1 MKKIVAIGFLVL
13 LLYNMLGLTTAVL
26 LFDNQYKSSVS
37 SNNEGEYQLLKVYV
51 PSLPYTDSWENES
64 EIEGLT
70 QRNGQFYNTTHVL
83 HTNDTLY
90 VTLKSNQ
97 PARDR
102 FFELANQ
109 MQSIADPANQV
120 PDSSQGKTLKLLDN
134 LIKNYI
140 QNTYHFSIYY
150 QAFFAGDQVA
160 MYPSMEI
167 KHTSFLLKLQTPP
180 PEHC

>member
-1 MKKIVAIGFLVL
+1 MKKIVAIGLLVL

-37 SNNEGEYQLLKVYV
+37 SNSEGDYQLLKVYV
-51 PSLPYTDSWENES
+51 PSLPYTSSWENED
-64 EIEGLT
+64 EIQGLT
-70 QRNGQFYNTTHVL
+70 KSDGKFYNTTHVL
-83 HTNDTLY
+83 HANDTLY

-109 MQSIADPANQV
+109 MQSMADPGNQADGS
-120 PDSSQGKTLKLLDN
+120 PGKALKLLDN
-134 LIKNYI
+134 LIKTYV
-140 QNTYHFSIYY
+140 QNIYHFSIPP
-150 QAFFAGDQVA
+150 QKFCLGDEMVI
-160 MYPSMEI
+160 YPSKEV
-167 KHTSFLLKLQTPP
+167 KHTRFLLKLPTPP

>member
-1 MKKIVAIGFLVL
+1 MKKIVAIGLLVL

-26 LFDNQYKSSVS
+26 LFDDQYKSSVS
-37 SNNEGEYQLLKVYV
+37 SNNEEDYQLLKVYV
-51 PSLPYTDSWENES
+51 PSLPYTDSWENEN

-70 QRNGQFYNTTHVL
+70 KSNGQFYNTTHVL
-83 HTNDTLY
+83 HINDTLY

-109 MQSIADPANQV
+109 MQSIADPANQTA
-120 PDSSQGKTLKLLDN
+120 DSSQGKTLKLLDN
-134 LIKNYI
+134 LMKNYI
-140 QNTYHFSIYY
+140 QNTYHFSIQH
-150 QAFFAGDQVA
+150 QAFFASDA
-160 MYPSMEI
+160 IAIYPSAEV
-167 KHTSFLLKLQTPP
+167 KFTRFLLKLQTPP

>member
-1 MKKIVAIGFLVL
+1 
-13 LLYNMLGLTTAVL
+13 MLGLTTAVL
-26 LFDNQYKSSVS
+26 LFDNQYKSAVS
-37 SNNEGEYQLLKVYV
+37 SNSEDDYQLLKVYV
-51 PSLPYTDSWENES
+51 PSLPYTASWENEV

-70 QRNGQFYNTTHVL
+70 KSNGSFYNTTHVL

-109 MQSIADPANQV
+109 MQSMTDPGNQTA
-120 PDSSQGKTLKLLDN
+120 DSSHGKALKLLDN
-134 LIKNYI
+134 LIKNYV
-140 QNTYHFSIYY
+140 QNIYHFSIHH
-150 QAFFAGDQVA
+150 QTFRTADVIAI
-160 MYPSMEI
+160 YPLKEV
-167 KHTSFLLKLQTPP
+167 KHIRFLLKLPTPP

>member
-1 MKKIVAIGFLVL
+1 MRRIVAIGLLVL
-13 LLYNMLGLTTAVL
+13 LLYNMLGLSTAVL
-26 LFDNQYKSSVS
+26 LFDNQYKSTVS
-37 SNNEGEYQLLKVYV
+37 SNSEGNYQLLKVYV
-51 PSLPYTDSWENES
+51 PSLPYTTSWETEG

-70 QRNGQFYNTTHVL
+70 KSNGNFYNTTHVL

-109 MQSIADPANQV
+109 MQSMANQTADTSHV
-120 PDSSQGKTLKLLDN
+120 KTLKLLDN
-134 LIKNYI
+134 LIKNYV
-140 QNTYHFSIYY
+140 QNIYHFSLQYQTVSTVNVAPIY
-150 QAFFAGDQVA
+150 
-160 MYPSMEI
+160 PLKEI
-167 KHTSFLLKLQTPP
+167 KPMRFLLKLQTPP